1 MRIIRRLHSLI
12 ISIKISRPKIKRP
25 SMGKRWRI
33 YLFVYFIETI
43 VVMIGVTAGF
53 GLTNWA
59 ESNKEKKLVDE
70 YMKNLSSDLEN
81 DVRNLTTNDS
91 LTSQKIQEMTNLLII
106 LKTNDL
112 EQTDSVGKL
121 LKSAFEN
128 VLFFYPSQTTYESIK
143 QGGQVNIIKDIKLK
157 NDLIYLY
164 DFQYAQLKINETVI
178 LNSIRQDIE
187 PFIVENFD
195 LTEYRVINQ
204 EKLFD
209 YRFANLI
216 QQLIYDL
223 SKNITYYKEAL
234 AKCEEIRDKVN
245 NKKTE

>member
-1 MRIIRRLHSLI
+1 MRIIRRLRSLAT
-12 ISIKISRPKIKRP
+12 SIKAYSPKLRLSIGR
-25 SMGKRWRI
+25 RWRV
-33 YLFVYFIETI
+33 YLVVYFIETI

-59 ESNKEKKLVDE
+59 ETNKEKKLATE

-81 DVRNLTTNDS
+81 DIKNLTLNDS
-91 LTSQKIQEMTNLLII
+91 LTSQKIQNMTNLLII
-106 LKTNDL
+106 LKTNDF
-112 EQTDSVGKL
+112 EQTDSIGKL
-121 LKSAFEN
+121 LKAAFEN

-143 QGGQVNIIKDIKLK
+143 QGGQVNIIKDVKLK

-164 DFQYAQLKINETVI
+164 DFQYAQLKINENVI
-178 LNSIRQDIE
+178 LSSIRQDIE

-223 SKNITYYKEAL
+223 SKNITYYKEGL
-234 AKCEEIRDKVN
+234 AKCEEIHDRVTIKQ
-245 NKKTE
+245 KE

>member
-1 MRIIRRLHSLI
+1 MRIMRRLRSLAT
-12 ISIKISRPKIKRP
+12 SIKVSSPKLRM
-25 SMGKRWRI
+25 SMSKRWRI
-33 YLFVYFIETI
+33 YLVVYLIETV

-59 ESNKEKKLVDE
+59 EMNKEKKLATE

-81 DVRNLTTNDS
+81 DIKNLTLNDS
-91 LTSQKIQEMTNLLII
+91 LTSQKIQDMTNLLII
-106 LKTNDL
+106 LKTNDF
-112 EQTDSVGKL
+112 EQTDSIGKL
-121 LKSAFEN
+121 LKAAFEN

-143 QGGQVNIIKDIKLK
+143 QGGQVNIIKDVKLK

-164 DFQYAQLKINETVI
+164 DFQYAQLKINENVI

-223 SKNITYYKEAL
+223 SKNVTYYKEGL
-234 AKCEEIRDKVN
+234 AKCEEIHDRVAIKQ
-245 NKKTE
+245 

>member
-1 MRIIRRLHSLI
+1 MRIIRRLRSLAT
-12 ISIKISRPKIKRP
+12 SIKISRPKLQM
-25 SMGKRWRI
+25 SVSKRWRI
-33 YLFVYFIETI
+33 YMVVYMIETI

-59 ESNKEKKLVDE
+59 ESNKEKKLSAE

-81 DVRNLTTNDS
+81 DIKNLTLNDS
-91 LTSQKIQEMTNLLII
+91 LTSQKIQDMTNLLII
-106 LKTNDL
+106 LKTNDF
-112 EQTDSVGKL
+112 EQVDSIGKL
-121 LKSAFEN
+121 LKAAFEN

-143 QGGQVNIIKDIKLK
+143 QGGQVNIIKDVKLK

-164 DFQYAQLKINETVI
+164 DFQYAQLKINENVI
-178 LNSIRQDIE
+178 LSSIRQDVE

-204 EKLFD
+204 DKLFD

-223 SKNITYYKEAL
+223 SKNIAYYKEAL
-234 AKCEEIRDKVN
+234 AKCEEIRDKVSVS
-245 NKKTE
+245 KKE

>member
-1 MRIIRRLHSLI
+1 MRIIRRLRSLI
-12 ISIKISRPKIKRP
+12 ISINISRPRIKRP
-25 SMGKRWRI
+25 NMSKRWRI

-70 YMKNLSSDLEN
+70 YMKNLTSDLEN
-81 DVRNLTTNDS
+81 DVKNLTTNDS

-106 LKTNDL
+106 LKTNDF

-143 QGGQVNIIKDIKLK
+143 QGGQVNIIKDVKLK

-195 LTEYRVINQ
+195 LTEYRVINP

-234 AKCEEIRDKVN
+234 AKCEEIKDKVTI
-245 NKKTE
+245 KK

>member
-1 MRIIRRLHSLI
+1 MRIIRRLRSLI
-12 ISIKISRPKIKRP
+12 LTVKVYRPKIRRP
-25 SMGKRWRI
+25 NLSKRWRV

-59 ESNKEKKLVDE
+59 ESNKEKKLVGE
-70 YMKNLSSDLEN
+70 YMTNLASDLEN
-81 DVRNLTTNDS
+81 DVENLTINDS

-106 LKTNDL
+106 LKTNDK
-112 EQTDSVGKL
+112 EQTDSIGKL
-121 LKSAFEN
+121 MKSAFEN

-143 QGGQVNIIKDIKLK
+143 QGGQVNIIKDVKLK

-195 LTEYRVINQ
+195 LTEYRVIND

-234 AKCEEIRDKVN
+234 AKCEEIRDRVKT
-245 NKKTE
+245 KK